1 MRAAVDAWPRSI
13 CIGHNELTRLTPS
26 AGDSVLLKNV
36 WYVAAD
42 STDVVPGKPHKTR
55 VLGQNYVLFR
65 DSTGKVGCL
74 SDICIHRGASL
85 SQAKRLVNG
94 CVECPYH
101 GWQFSNEGACVKIPA
116 QGDKA
121 PTDRLRI
128 DAYPTV
134 EKYGWV
140 WVFFGDLQ
148 EAERPP
154 IPDFP
159 EYDDPRYRSIRGVY
173 HWNADAG
180 RVVENGLDFAHAPYV
195 HRGFMGHPDHGQIDE
210 IKVDHTHAWGAS
222 AAHRYE
228 PPPPHGLWKYFTGK
242 RDGVLARTGFHISGA
257 LMRLDLQISKAW
269 KLVIF
274 DANTPIDEHVTLT
287 RWITARNFFTGA
299 WGDGN
304 TRHRVIEIFDQDK
317 EVLEEVK
324 PIELPYDLSEEYSVQ
339 SDSLAIHY
347 RRMRKTLIDRGWGM
361 DFREIRDQFGGRAA
375 VIPSPRRRDPNDR
388 TKWILPEIPAA
399 GSDATSTDPKRAAE

>member
-1 MRAAVDAWPRSI
+1 MTIGSRST
-13 CIGHNELTRLTPS
+13 GE
-26 AGDSVLLKNV
+26 AVLLKNV

-42 STDVVPGKPHKTR
+42 SSEVVPGKAHKTR

-65 DSTGKVGCL
+65 DENGKVGCL

-85 SQAKRLVNG
+85 AQAKRLVNG

-101 GWQFSNEGACVKIPA
+101 GWQYKTDGACVKIPA
-116 QGDKA
+116 QGDKPPA
-121 PTDRLRI
+121 ERIRI

-140 WVFFGDLQ
+140 WVFFGDAP

-154 IPDFP
+154 IPEFA
-159 EYDDPRYRSIRGVY
+159 EYDDPKYRSIRGVY

-195 HRGFMGHPDHGQIDE
+195 HRGFMGHPDHGEINE
-210 IKVDHTHAWGAS
+210 IKVDVQHEWGGS
-222 AAHRYE
+222 AAHHYL
-228 PPPPHGLWKYFTGK
+228 PPPPPGIWKYFSGK

-269 KLVIF
+269 KMVIF
-274 DANTPIDEHVTLT
+274 DANTPIDEHTTLT
-287 RWITARNFFTGA
+287 RWIAARNFFTGA

-304 TRHRVIEIFDQDK
+304 TRFRVIQIFDQDK
-317 EVLEEVK
+317 EILEEVK

-339 SDSLAIHY
+339 SDSLAILY
-347 RRMRKTLIDRGWGM
+347 RRMRKRLIERGWGV
-361 DFREIRDQFGGRAA
+361 DFRAIREQFEGRA
-375 VIPSPRRRDPNDR
+375 VVLPSPRRRDPNDN
-388 TKWILPEIPAA
+388 TKWVLPEIPVHLP
-399 GSDATSTDPKRAAE
+399 DTKRAAE